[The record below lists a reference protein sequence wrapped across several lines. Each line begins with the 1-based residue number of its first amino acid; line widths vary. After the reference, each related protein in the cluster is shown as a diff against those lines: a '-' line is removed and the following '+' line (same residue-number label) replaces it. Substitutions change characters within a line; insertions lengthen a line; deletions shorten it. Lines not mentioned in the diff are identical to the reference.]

1 MKTFLIISAI
11 LLSVFLFSCS
21 ETTDSSD
28 NPYVKVVAEMNSNVV
43 SNAMM
48 TVKNPDIQANDI
60 DSIVIKDFRILLSRL
75 KFQAKT
81 GDNDPNDDE
90 HEMKVGPFILQLDS
104 TGNSFTLASGEI
116 PEGIYSKIKFE
127 LHRFSGDE
135 LDTFKDDPVYGEF
148 ATEDR
153 YSAIISGVI
162 FEAELQDEFT
172 FNATVTA
179 NLMLEF
185 EPEIVFEE
193 GGDYTIVLE
202 LDPDSAFIGK
212 DGILDPRIQKDANDI
227 ENAIK
232 SAFKALKK

>member
-1 MKTFLIISAI
+1 MISII

-21 ETTDSSD
+21 ETTDFSSK
-28 NPYVKVVAEMNSNVV
+28 PYVKVIAEMNSNVV

-48 TVKNPDIQANDI
+48 TIKNPDVQANDI

-81 GDNDPNDDE
+81 GDNDSNADE
-90 HEMKVGPFILQLDS
+90 HEMKAGPFVLQLDS
-104 TGNSFTLASGEI
+104 TGTSFTLANGEI
-116 PEGIYSKIKFE
+116 PTGTYSKIKFE
-127 LHRFSGDE
+127 LHRFDSNE
-135 LDTFKDDPVYGEF
+135 LTQWTDAPVYGDF
-148 ATEDR
+148 ATKDR
-153 YSAIISGVI
+153 YSVIIDGVI
-162 FEAELQDEFT
+162 FEEDLQEEFT

-179 NLMLEF
+179 NLMLDF

-193 GGDYTIVLE
+193 GVDYTIVLE
-202 LDPDSAFIGK
+202 IDPNSAFVGK